1 MAKKTPSNR
10 KDAAIGGP
18 PMKRQIKATV
28 FTDFFGQPKNAIL
41 LYRFLHPEDASSTEK
56 DVQIITLENVLT
68 DNLQNDLGILVGDK
82 LMILVEHQEK
92 WDPNVAFRSFFYL
105 GHSYNEYFKI
115 HNIDL
120 HCGKKIGAPKPELY
134 VLFTGKR
141 KNIPKQISLHDEF
154 FPGTKKNFDVVIDV
168 ITDGKPGDVVSQY
181 VEFAHI
187 CKELYELYRNPRI
200 AAREIVRT
208 CIERNILR
216 EYLLSKEKE
225 IVDIMISLFD
235 AQEVQERFISRI
247 KSETWEE
254 AEKATEARMN
264 KVFRRREVRLKK
276 AVKEAVERTKIE
288 EAKVTAKELLA
299 NTQLS
304 IDVIVGSVRLPVAEV
319 EKLADAVRRRGRLQR
334 ADRRFDEEL

>member
-1 MAKKTPSNR
+1 
-10 KDAAIGGP
+10 
-18 PMKRQIKATV
+18 MKRQIKAVV

-41 LYRFLHPEDASSTEK
+41 LYRFLHPEDVLATEK

-68 DNLQNDLGILVGDK
+68 DNLQNDLGILVGDR

-92 WDPNVAFRSFFYL
+92 WDSNVAFRSFFYL

-120 HCGKKIGAPKPELY
+120 HSGKKIKAPKPELY
-134 VLFTGKR
+134 VLFTGK
-141 KNIPKQISLHDEF
+141 KKDVPKRISLHDEY
-154 FPGTKKNFDVVIDV
+154 FPGTKKNFDLVIDV

-187 CKELYELYRNPRI
+187 CKEQYDLYHDPKI
-200 AAREIVRT
+200 AAREIVRI

-216 EYLLSKEKE
+216 EYILSKEKE
-225 IVDIMISLFD
+225 VVDMMISLFD

-247 KSETWEE
+247 KRETWEE

-264 KVFRRREVRLKK
+264 KDFSRREARLKK
-276 AVKEAVERTKIE
+276 AAEKAAEETAEKTKLE
-288 EAKVTAKELLA
+288 EAKTTAKELLA

-304 IDVIVGSVRLPVAEV
+304 IDLIANSVRLPVAEV
-319 EKLADAVRRRGRLQR
+319 EKLAKTARRR
-334 ADRRFDEEL
+334 